1 MPISNWS
8 ALNWLTRHRLKVAL
22 VAAFLGPMAVAAIL
36 VPFRGSY
43 AGTAGALTTVAVI
56 APLAV
61 LGSRAAGVIASISGA
76 LWFDFFLTRPYD
88 RFEVSHRQDLETTI
102 AIFVVGLIITELAGR
117 SRHHWRAASD
127 STQYVS
133 MIHGVAEMAA
143 ASVPVDVIIDEACTT
158 LSALL
163 SLRSCRFDPQLADPP
178 LARIQSSG
186 EVLNAGMRWPV
197 REIGIPGPESEI
209 VAQWRGQAQGRF
221 VLTPTRGAPVTLEQ
235 RIVAVAL
242 VDIVAAY
249 LMDERHAA

>member
-1 MPISNWS
+1 MARTS
-8 ALNWLTRHRLKVAL
+8 ALDHLVHARNKLALAAALT
-22 VAAFLGPMAVAAIL
+22 GPIVVGAIL

-43 AGTAGALTTVAVI
+43 ATTAAALTMVAVI

-61 LGSRAAGVIASISGA
+61 FGNRVAGVVASISGA

-88 RFEVSHRQDLETTI
+88 RFEISHRQDLETTV

-117 SRHHWRAASD
+117 SRHHFRASND

-133 MIHGVAEMAA
+133 MIHGVAELAA
-143 ASVPVDVIIDEACTT
+143 ASVPVDVIIDQACTS
-158 LSALL
+158 LVSLL
-163 SLRSCRFDPQLADPP
+163 SLRSCRFERLLSDPP
-178 LARIQSSG
+178 LARIQSNG
-186 EVLNAGMRWPV
+186 EVMNVGLRWPA

-209 VAQWRGQAQGRF
+209 IAQWRGQVQGRF
-221 VLTPTRGAPVTLEQ
+221 VITPTRGAPVTLEQ

-249 LMDERHAA
+249 VMDEHDAA